1 MSIQHVSKE
10 TYPKEVLS
18 HQGRVLVDFYAS
30 WCGPCRVME
39 PVVEKFAERY
49 KDTKIVKV
57 NIDDQ
62 NELSQELDIMSIPTF
77 VLYENGK
84 EKSRVIGS
92 RSFTMFAKEL
102 LSDARDS

>member
-1 MSIQHVSKE
+1 MNHVSKE
-10 TYPKEVLS
+10 TYQKEVLS

-39 PVVEKFAERY
+39 PVLEKFSERY
-49 KDTKIVKV
+49 KDVKIAKV
-57 NIDDQ
+57 NIDEQ
-62 NELSQELDIMSIPTF
+62 HELSQEVDVMSIPTF

-92 RSFTMFAKEL
+92 RSLTMFTKEL
-102 LSDARDS
+102 LANEKESQ